1 MRFTL
6 LAVAA
11 GIGIGLLAGGRL
23 SHLGSRNLRMWPLL
37 MAGLA
42 AQILSTPLSGDASFA
57 LLLASYGLLL
67 AFAAANVVLV
77 GMWLVAMGIGMNL
90 VVIAVNGGM
99 PVRESALRSA
109 GAIGPGVPVVID
121 TASKHHLER
130 PSDRLVVLADIIPV
144 EPLGEVVSFGDVV
157 MAVGVADVVVYLLR
171 PSAARRARTD
181 AESEEEPVSAAG

>member
-11 GIGIGLLAGGRL
+11 GLGIGLIAGGRL
-23 SHLGSRNLRMWPLL
+23 AHLGSRDLRLWPLL
-37 MAGLA
+37 VGGLA
-42 AQILSTPLSGDASFA
+42 AQVVSTQLAGDASFA
-57 LLLASYGLLL
+57 LLLASYGLLV

-77 GMWLVAMGIGMNL
+77 GMWLVAMGIAMNL
-90 VVIAVNGGM
+90 VVIALNGGM

-109 GAIGPGVPVVID
+109 GAVGPGVPVEID

-130 PSDRLVVLADIIPV
+130 PSDRLVVLGDIIPV

-157 MAVGVADVVVYLLR
+157 MAVGVADVVVNLLR
-171 PSAARRARTD
+171 RPGGRRTRAHAD
-181 AESEEEPVSAAG
+181 GDGEPVDAAG